1 MLGGHKYDE
10 HPLGFCGMTEAL
22 GGIEHSE
29 GPSEKAAVII
39 FRVLS
44 FFTKPLAV
52 PFILKLTQP
61 VS

>member
-1 MLGGHKYDE
+1 
-10 HPLGFCGMTEAL
+10 MTEAL